1 MTESPDSSPH
11 REMGEK
17 LEFQEI
23 WKLLQAYEWTRGVN
37 HARDGSLLPPG
48 DLDTPDSPSR
58 AMRTYLRMA
67 ARTPGSAARVVA
79 ELELL
84 LERGPEDD
92 VLEALDDVGVEPEQL
107 RPSDGKDPD
116 EFFELMLVHLRAFI
130 AAGEH
135 IEDAVPESGWEW
147 RERYGAIRGLMAGA
161 FHVDCLYDF
170 PDRDA
175 VLEDHIQGEQVEH
188 IEEMLSDIDD
198 LRIIAPTDDD
208 LEWALRGI
216 GHGLLTPKGMT
227 AWQWMEHIEAR
238 LRRYVRESGN

>member
-1 MTESPDSSPH
+1 MS
-11 REMGEK
+11 EK

-23 WKLLQAYEWTRGVN
+23 FNLLHAYVMTQEMDRSG
-37 HARDGSLLPPG
+37 DDSSLPPG
-48 DLDTPDSPSR
+48 DLDTASTPSR
-58 AMRTYLRMA
+58 AMNAYLRMA
-67 ARTPGSAARVVA
+67 AHYPGRAARVVS

-92 VLEALDDVGVEPEQL
+92 IVEALEEACVAPEWL

-135 IEDAVPESGWEW
+135 VEDQVPKSRWEW
-147 RERYGAIRGLMAGA
+147 RERYNAIGGVMAGA
-161 FHVDCLYDF
+161 FHVDCLLDF

-175 VLEDHIQGEQVEH
+175 VLENHIQGEQVEYV
-188 IEEMLSDIDD
+188 EEMFSDIDD

-208 LEWALRGI
+208 LEWALRNI
-216 GHGLLTPKGMT
+216 GHGLLTPEGMT

-238 LRRYVRESGN
+238 LRRYVRENGS